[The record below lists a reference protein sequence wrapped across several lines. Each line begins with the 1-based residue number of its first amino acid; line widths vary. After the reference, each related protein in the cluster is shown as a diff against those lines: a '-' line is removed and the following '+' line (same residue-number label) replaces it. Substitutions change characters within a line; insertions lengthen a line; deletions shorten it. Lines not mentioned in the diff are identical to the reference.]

1 MPLHGGPRVIP
12 PPVTNPCLDGAG
24 LSRLLELEWLVTNGI
39 GGYASS
45 TVAGAN
51 TRRYHGLLIAATR
64 PPAGRRVLLAGMVE
78 ELRVGDEILGL
89 STAEYED
96 GTLDPQ
102 GWRFISGV
110 KLVGTRPVVSFTVG
124 DYVVEKTV
132 WMEPGLNQTWI
143 QYTLAS
149 GPGSVELQL
158 LPLVTNRDFH
168 SETRSREA
176 GVSSAAI
183 SEGSVI
189 LTLAGLPDLIVDLE
203 GPAKVDRFDRWFW
216 NVAHRRER
224 ERGFEFVE
232 DLMAP
237 CVVRARLE
245 PGSSFALT
253 AYLGRR
259 NDRNAA
265 ESLTAFDARAGE
277 LLERSPGP
285 TDAPTRRLV
294 LAADQFLVRRGSSEI
309 GTVIAGYHWFG
320 DWGRDTMISL
330 PGLALATGRAE
341 SMRGILIEYASYV
354 SQGMLPNRFPDDG
367 GRPEYNTVDATLW
380 WFEAVAAYL
389 RATGDNSVL
398 RELLTPMVRVVD
410 WHLRG
415 SRYGIRVDP
424 EDGLLFAGQ
433 RGSQLTWMDAKAGDW
448 VVTPRI
454 GKPVE
459 VNALWYS
466 ALRSLERWLGLAGF
480 DPSRTRTLAGR
491 VSVSFRSRFWDE
503 KLGYLRDV
511 VDGPDGDDSSLRPNQ
526 LFALSLSHPLLHG
539 KLARS
544 VVNVVRGELL
554 TPFGLRTLSPS
565 DPKYAGSYGGGPG
578 ERDGA
583 YHQGTVWPW
592 LIGAYVDAHLHAF
605 GAAGELDAVLDE
617 LLAHLDDAGLGS
629 IAEIFG
635 GDLPHRPDGCVA
647 QAWSVA
653 EVLRSRVTLANAA
666 AT

>member
-1 MPLHGGPRVIP
+1 M
-12 PPVTNPCLDGAG
+12 CLEGADLSG
-24 LSRLLELEWLVTNGI
+24 LIELEWLVTNGI

-45 TVAGAN
+45 TAAGVN
-51 TRRYHGLLIAATR
+51 TRRYHGLLTAATR
-64 PPAGRRVLLAGMVE
+64 PPAGRRVLLASMVE
-78 ELRVGDEILGL
+78 ELCIGDEVIGL

-96 GTLDPQ
+96 GTLAPQ
-102 GWRFISGV
+102 GWKFISGV
-110 KLVGTRPVVSFTVG
+110 RLVGTRPVVSFTIG

-132 WMEPGLNQTWI
+132 WMEPGLNQTWV

-149 GPGSVELQL
+149 GPGGVELRL
-158 LPLVTNRDFH
+158 LPLITNRDFH
-168 SETRSREA
+168 AETRSREA
-176 GVSSAAI
+176 GVWDAAI
-183 SEGSVI
+183 SGNSII
-189 LTLAGLPDLIVDLE
+189 LTLAGLPDLFVDLD
-203 GPAKVDRFDRWFW
+203 GPAEIDRFDDWFW

-237 CVVRARLE
+237 CVVRASVQ
-245 PGSSFALT
+245 PGSSFAVT

-259 NDRNAA
+259 QDRSAA
-265 ESLTAFDARAGE
+265 ESLSAFDARAQR
-277 LLERSPGP
+277 LLERSPELADIS
-285 TDAPTRRLV
+285 TQRLV
-294 LAADQFLVRRGSSEI
+294 LAADQFLVSRGSREV

-320 DWGRDTMISL
+320 DWGRDTMIAL

-341 SMRGILIEYASYV
+341 SMRGILVEYASYV
-354 SQGMLPNRFPDDG
+354 SQGMLPNRFPDDAG
-367 GRPEYNTVDATLW
+367 QPEYNTVDATLW

-389 RATGDNSVL
+389 RATGDDSIL
-398 RELLTPMVRVVD
+398 RELLTAMVRVVD

-424 EDGLLFAGQ
+424 EDGLLFAGEP
-433 RGSQLTWMDAKAGDW
+433 GSQLTWMDAKAGNW

-480 DPSRTRTLAGR
+480 DSSRTREMANR
-491 VSVSFRSRFWDE
+491 VSVSFRSRFWNE
-503 KLGYLRDV
+503 ELGYLHDV

-526 LFALSLSHPLLHG
+526 LFALSISHPLLHG

-544 VVNVVRGELL
+544 VVAAVREELL

-565 DPKYAGSYGGGPG
+565 DPKYIGSYAGGPV

-605 GAAGELDAVLDE
+605 GTPDELDTLLDM
-617 LLAHLDDAGLGS
+617 LLAHLNEAGLGS
-629 IAEIFG
+629 IAEIFE
-635 GDLPHRPDGCVA
+635 GDAPHPPDGCVA

-653 EVLRSRVTLANAA
+653 EVLRSRVKLAKAA
-666 AT
+666 AI

>member
-1 MPLHGGPRVIP
+1 MIST
-12 PPVTNPCLDGAG
+12 PVTDLCLEGAD

-45 TVAGAN
+45 TVAGVN
-51 TRRYHGLLIAATR
+51 TRRYHGLLVAATR
-64 PPAGRRVLLAGMVE
+64 PPAGRRVLLASMVE
-78 ELRVGDEILGL
+78 ELRIGDEVIGL
-89 STAEYED
+89 SSAEYED
-96 GTLDPQ
+96 GSLDPQ
-102 GWRFISGV
+102 GWKFITGV
-110 KLVGTRPVVSFTVG
+110 KLVGTRPVVSFILG
-124 DYVVEKTV
+124 EYVVEKTV
-132 WMEPGLNQTWI
+132 WMERGLNQTWV

-168 SETRSREA
+168 AETRSHEA
-176 GVSSAAI
+176 GVSDAAI
-183 SEGSVI
+183 SGDSII
-189 LTLAGLPDLIVDLE
+189 LTLAGLPDLTVDLDGHAE
-203 GPAKVDRFDRWFW
+203 IDRFDDWFW

-237 CVVRARLE
+237 CVVRTRLD
-245 PGSSFALT
+245 PGASFALT

-259 NDRNAA
+259 QDHNAS
-265 ESLTAFDARAGE
+265 ESLSAFDVRAQE
-277 LLERSPGP
+277 LLEEAAEPVDTP
-285 TDAPTRRLV
+285 TQRLV
-294 LAADQFLVRRGSSEI
+294 LAADQFLVSRGSREI

-320 DWGRDTMISL
+320 DWGRDTMIAL
-330 PGLALATGRAE
+330 PGLTLATGRAE
-341 SMRGILIEYASYV
+341 SMRGILVEYASYV
-354 SQGMLPNRFPDDG
+354 SQGMLPNRFPDDTG
-367 GRPEYNTVDATLW
+367 QPEYNTVDATLW

-389 RATGDNSVL
+389 RATGDDSIL

-415 SRYGIRVDP
+415 SRYGIRVDS
-424 EDGLLFAGQ
+424 EDGLLFAGEA
-433 RGSQLTWMDAKAGDW
+433 GSQLTWMDARAGDW

-480 DPSRTRTLAGR
+480 DASKTRDLADR
-491 VSVSFRSRFWDE
+491 VSVSFRSRFWNE
-503 KLGYLRDV
+503 ELGYLYDV

-526 LFALSLSHPLLHG
+526 LFALSVSHPLLHG

-544 VVNVVRGELL
+544 VVARVRDELL

-565 DPKYAGSYGGGPG
+565 DPKYAGKYGGGPL

-592 LIGAYVDAHLHAF
+592 LIGTYVDAHLHAF
-605 GAAGELDAVLDE
+605 GTVRELDALLDE
-617 LLAHLDDAGLGS
+617 LSAHLDDAGLGS

-635 GDLPHRPDGCVA
+635 GDVPHPPDGCVA

-653 EVLRSRVTLANAA
+653 EVLRSRVKLTDAA

>member
-1 MPLHGGPRVIP
+1 MIST
-12 PPVTNPCLDGAG
+12 PVAELCLEGAD
-24 LSRLLELEWLVTNGI
+24 LTRLLELEWLVTNGI

-45 TVAGAN
+45 TVAGVN
-51 TRRYHGLLIAATR
+51 TRRYHSLLVAATR
-64 PPAGRRVLLAGMVE
+64 PPAGRRVLLASMVE
-78 ELRVGDEILGL
+78 ELRVGDEVIGL

-96 GTLDPQ
+96 GSLDPQ
-102 GWRFISGV
+102 GWNYISGV

-124 DYVVEKTV
+124 DYVVDKTV
-132 WMEPGLNQTWI
+132 WMERGLNQTWV

-149 GPGSVELQL
+149 GPASVELQL

-168 SETRSREA
+168 AETRSHEA
-176 GVSSAAI
+176 GVSDSAI
-183 SEGSVI
+183 SEDSII
-189 LTLAGLPDLIVDLE
+189 LTLADLPDLIVDLDGHAE
-203 GPAKVDRFDRWFW
+203 IDRFDDWFW

-232 DLMAP
+232 DLLAP
-237 CVVRARLE
+237 CVVRARLD

-259 NDRNAA
+259 QDRNAS
-265 ESLTAFDARAGE
+265 ESLSAFDVRAQE
-277 LLERSPGP
+277 LLEGAAEAVDTP
-285 TDAPTRRLV
+285 TQRLV
-294 LAADQFLVRRGSSEI
+294 LAADQFLVGRGSREI

-320 DWGRDTMISL
+320 DWGRDTMIAL
-330 PGLALATGRAE
+330 PGLTLATGRAE
-341 SMRGILIEYASYV
+341 SMRGILVEYASYV
-354 SQGMLPNRFPDDG
+354 SQGMLPNRFPDDTG
-367 GRPEYNTVDATLW
+367 QPEYNTVDATLW

-389 RATGDNSVL
+389 RATGDDSIL

-415 SRYGIRVDP
+415 SRYGIRVDS
-424 EDGLLFAGQ
+424 EDGLLYAGEP
-433 RGSQLTWMDAKAGDW
+433 GSQLTWMDAKAGDW

-480 DPSRTRTLAGR
+480 DSSKTRDLADR
-491 VSVSFRSRFWDE
+491 VSVSFRSRFWNE
-503 KLGYLRDV
+503 ELGFLYDV

-526 LFALSLSHPLLHG
+526 LFALSVSHPLLHG

-544 VVNVVRGELL
+544 VVARVRDELL

-565 DPKYAGSYGGGPG
+565 DPKYGGKYGGGPL

-592 LIGAYVDAHLHAF
+592 LIGTYVDAHLHAF
-605 GAAGELDAVLDE
+605 GSVRELDALLDE
-617 LLAHLDDAGLGS
+617 LLAHLDAAGLGS

-635 GDLPHRPDGCVA
+635 GDVPHPPDGCVA

-653 EVLRSRVTLANAA
+653 EVLRSRVKLTDAA